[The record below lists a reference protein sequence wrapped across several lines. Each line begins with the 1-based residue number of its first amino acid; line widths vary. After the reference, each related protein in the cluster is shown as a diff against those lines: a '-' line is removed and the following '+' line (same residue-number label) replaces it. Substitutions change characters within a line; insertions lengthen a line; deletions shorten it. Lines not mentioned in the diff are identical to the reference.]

1 MQTELFLQARQG
13 DSEAL
18 QHLFYQYRPLIYS
31 IKSKYFLRDFDE
43 QDWLQ
48 EGLIMFHECL
58 QRFEEEFGT
67 TLGALFKKSF
77 ENRIRSFVRKE
88 CAYKRK
94 SNLQAISL
102 EQKFFQDGSEY
113 FNEQLAADSPLEQII
128 IEETLAECRELLSDL
143 EKAAFSRYALGD
155 ERPLAQSPQTLR
167 SAYDRSKRKIT
178 QYILEC

>member
-77 ENRIRSFVRKE
+77 ENKAILLYYRVRFITDNTIVRLKG
-88 CAYKRK
+88 
-94 SNLQAISL
+94 
-102 EQKFFQDGSEY
+102 FFY
-113 FNEQLAADSPLEQII
+113 
-128 IEETLAECRELLSDL
+128 
-143 EKAAFSRYALGD
+143 EKN
-155 ERPLAQSPQTLR
+155 
-167 SAYDRSKRKIT
+167 
-178 QYILEC
+178 